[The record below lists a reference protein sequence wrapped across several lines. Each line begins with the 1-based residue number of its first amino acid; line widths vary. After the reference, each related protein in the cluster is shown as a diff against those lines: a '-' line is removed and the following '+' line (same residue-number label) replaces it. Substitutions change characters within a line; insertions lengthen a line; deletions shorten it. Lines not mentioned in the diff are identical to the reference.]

1 MMKSRVLTRSK
12 SENDR
17 GSLVPSA
24 DSIGRTVHNP
34 HTMAE
39 TVLEGDQGRK
49 DPAISQAP
57 RDSYVVGSRFVPTL

>member
-1 MMKSRVLTRSK
+1 M
-12 SENDR
+12 
-17 GSLVPSA
+17 PSA